1 MLPQAESRPIQK
13 LAIVGVGLMGGSLA
27 LAARQHARVR
37 EVRGFDA
44 DPRMLDEAL
53 AAGIITR
60 RCASVEEA
68 AAGADLVVICTPVRS
83 IPALVE
89 AAASASPPPRLITDI
104 GSTKAALLATL
115 SSRARRLFIGGHP
128 ICGAETSGVRFAR
141 ADLFERA
148 TYFLCPPEDAP
159 PEAHEAIHALIAALG
174 ARPVVIGAEAHDRI
188 MALVSHVPHVLA
200 NVLMAEVGSFEA
212 SGRRALYS
220 VGPSFKDLTRVAG
233 ANPAMWSD
241 IFFDNRDALIS
252 ALKSVAADIM
262 LLCEN
267 LRDGDEDQVTK
278 GIQRAAT
285 FRREL
290 LQHEDIVPDTLHRV
304 TVRIPDEPGVL
315 SRVMTALG
323 NANINI
329 EDLTL
334 HHFSRTVGGDLV
346 LYVSG
351 EVEAAAVRRLVEA
364 LGYPAVVAFAGDL
377 GA

>member
-1 MLPQAESRPIQK
+1 MVPASESRPIRS
-13 LAIVGVGLMGGSLA
+13 LAIIGVGLMGGSLA
-27 LAARQHARVR
+27 LAARRRAQVE
-37 EVRGFDA
+37 EVRGYDD
-44 DPRMLDEAL
+44 DPRALDEAL
-53 AAGIITR
+53 AAGVITR
-60 RCASVEEA
+60 RCASVRDA
-68 AAGADLVVICTPVRS
+68 AAGVDLVVVCTPVRS

-89 AAASASPPPRLITDI
+89 EAAAADPKPRLITDI
-104 GSTKAALLATL
+104 GSTKGALVARL
-115 SSRARRLFIGGHP
+115 SNRARALFIGGHP

-141 ADLFERA
+141 ADLFDRA
-148 TYFLCPPEDAP
+148 TYFLCPPDDTP
-159 PEAHEAIHALIAALG
+159 PELHEVLHGLVAALG

-200 NVLMAEVGSFEA
+200 NVLMAEVGGFEA

-241 IFFDNRDALIS
+241 IFFDNKEALIS
-252 ALKSVAADIM
+252 SLKSVAADIM

-267 LRDGDEDQVTK
+267 LRDGREDDVLR
-278 GIQRAAT
+278 GIHRAAT
-285 FRREL
+285 HRREL
-290 LQHEDIVPDTLHRV
+290 LQYEDIVPETLYRV

-334 HHFSRTVGGDLV
+334 HHFSRSVGGDLV

-351 EVEAAAVRRLVEA
+351 EEEAATARDLVEG
-364 LGYPAVVAFAGDL
+364 LGYAAVVAFTGDD
-377 GA
+377 GG

>member
-1 MLPQAESRPIQK
+1 MVPTSETQPLRIMAVI
-13 LAIVGVGLMGGSLA
+13 GVGLMGGSLA
-27 LAARQHARVR
+27 LAARQRARVQ

-44 DPRMLDEAL
+44 DPRALDEAL
-53 AAGIITR
+53 AAGVITR
-60 RCASVEEA
+60 RCGSAGEA
-68 AAGADLVVICTPVRS
+68 AAGADLVVVCTPVRS

-89 AAASASPPPRLITDI
+89 ESAAADPQPRLITDI
-104 GSTKAALLATL
+104 GSTKGALVSQL
-115 SSRARRLFIGGHP
+115 SNRARPLFIGGHP

-148 TYFLCPPEDAP
+148 TYFLCPPEDTP
-159 PEAHEAIHALIAALG
+159 PELHEVLHSLVAALG

-200 NVLMAEVGSFEA
+200 NVLMAEVGGFEA

-241 IFFDNRDALIS
+241 IFFDNKEALIAS
-252 ALKSVAADIM
+252 LKSIAADIM
-262 LLCEN
+262 LLCEH
-267 LRDGDEDQVTK
+267 LRDGNEDRVLR
-278 GIQRAAT
+278 GINRAAT
-285 FRREL
+285 HRREL
-290 LQHEDIVPDTLHRV
+290 LQYEDIVPETLYRI

-351 EVEAAAVRRLVEA
+351 EQEAASAHDLLEG
-364 LGYPAVVAFAGDL
+364 LGYPAVVAFTGDH

>member
-1 MLPQAESRPIQK
+1 
-13 LAIVGVGLMGGSLA
+13 MGGSLA
-27 LAARQHARVR
+27 LAARQRGQVR
-37 EVRGFDA
+37 EVRGYDT
-44 DPRMLDEAL
+44 DPRSLDDAL
-53 AAGIITR
+53 ARGVITR
-60 RCASVEEA
+60 RCTSVGDA
-68 AAGADLVVICTPVRS
+68 AAGADLVVVCTPVRR

-89 AAASASPPPRLITDI
+89 EAAAADPPPHMISDI
-104 GSTKAALLATL
+104 GSTKATLLGRL
-115 SSRARRLFIGGHP
+115 SARARPLFIGGHP

-141 ADLFERA
+141 PDLFERA
-148 TYFLCPPEDAP
+148 TYFLCPPDDVP
-159 PEAHEAIHALIAALG
+159 PDMHEALHSWVAGLG

-188 MALVSHVPHVLA
+188 MALVSHVPHILA
-200 NVLMAEVGSFEA
+200 NVLMSEVGGFEA

-252 ALKSVAADIM
+252 SLKSIAADVM
-262 LLCEN
+262 LLCEH
-267 LRDGDEDQVTK
+267 LRDGDETQVVK
-278 GIQRAAT
+278 GIHKAAT
-285 FRREL
+285 YRREL
-290 LQHEDIVPDTLHRV
+290 LQYEDIVPETLYRV

-351 EVEAAAVRRLVEA
+351 EEEASTAGELVEA
-364 LGYPAVVAFAGDL
+364 LGYPAVVVFT
-377 GA
+377 GAVSA

>member
-1 MLPQAESRPIQK
+1 
-13 LAIVGVGLMGGSLA
+13 MGGSLA
-27 LAARQHARVR
+27 LAARQRAGVE
-37 EVRGFDA
+37 EVRGYDA
-44 DPRMLDEAL
+44 DTRALDEAL
-53 AAGIITR
+53 AAGVITR
-60 RCASVEEA
+60 RCSSVADA
-68 AAGADLVVICTPVRS
+68 AAGADLVVVCTPVRS
-83 IPALVE
+83 IPGLVE
-89 AAASASPPPRLITDI
+89 AAAAADPPPRLITDI
-104 GSTKAALLATL
+104 GSTKGALVARL
-115 SSRARRLFIGGHP
+115 SARTRPLFIGGHP

-141 ADLFERA
+141 PDLFERA
-148 TYFLCPPEDAP
+148 TYFLCPPDDAP
-159 PEAHEAIHALIAALG
+159 PELHEVLHALVAALG

-200 NVLMAEVGSFEA
+200 NVLMAEVGGFEA

-233 ANPAMWSD
+233 ANPPMWSD
-241 IFFDNRDALIS
+241 IFFDNKEALIAS
-252 ALKSVAADIM
+252 LKSIAADIM

-267 LRDGDEDQVTK
+267 LRDGREEHVLR
-278 GIQRAAT
+278 GIDRAAA

-290 LQHEDIVPDTLHRV
+290 LQYEDIVPETLYRV

-351 EVEAAAVRRLVEA
+351 EQEAATAHDLVEA
-364 LGYPAVVAFAGDL
+364 LGYPAVVAFTGDH
-377 GA
+377 GG